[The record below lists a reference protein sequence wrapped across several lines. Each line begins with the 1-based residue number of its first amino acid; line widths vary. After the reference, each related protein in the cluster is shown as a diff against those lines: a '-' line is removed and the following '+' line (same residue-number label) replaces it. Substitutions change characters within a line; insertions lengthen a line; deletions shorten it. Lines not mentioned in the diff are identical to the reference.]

1 MYLRNGLIRFLNVK
15 NNILLFA
22 SVFFVVV
29 GVIDLLSLFL
39 HYYNDF
45 ETIKRAK
52 STPGSLMMI
61 AVGLIA
67 AIVIM
72 YLKRKISNA
81 RFYSGKGKC
90 GTCIIMLYH
99 LYLSIAIN
107 YAKRRSSIKSKHFD
121 FQLK

>member
-39 HYYNDF
+39 HYYDF

-52 STPGSLMMI
+52 STPGSIMMI

-81 RFYSGKGKC
+81 RFYSG
-90 GTCIIMLYH
+90 
-99 LYLSIAIN
+99 
-107 YAKRRSSIKSKHFD
+107 F
-121 FQLK
+121 F